1 MDNNNTTKDAVIIGG
16 GLTGLTLA
24 YYLNKAGKKVLL
36 IEQQDRTGG
45 VINSVTEQGFTYET
59 GPSTGVIGTLE
70 IAELF
75 EDLNNKCSL
84 EIADESAKKRYI
96 LKNGK
101 WRALP
106 SGLISAIKTPLFSW
120 YDKFRIL
127 GEPFRKKGT
136 NPDESVAELV
146 KRRLGKSYLDYA
158 VDPFISGVY
167 AGDPT
172 KLITRY
178 ALPKLYLLEQNY
190 GSFVGGSIQK
200 QREPKLAFA
209 HKITRDVFSAKG
221 GLNSLMIALTEEIG
235 YDNIVTSAKETQLKP
250 LKEGYELN
258 FKNAQGEVVVVH
270 TSKVITTVGGYALPD
285 LLPFV
290 AKEDVKALENMTY
303 APVIQAAVG
312 YKKWNAKPLDAF
324 GALVPAKEKR
334 NVLGILFPSAIFEN
348 RAPKGG
354 ALLSVFM
361 GGQKKTEMLNK
372 SDDELKVL
380 IMKEVSDTLGV
391 NDTPDLVR
399 IFRYQH
405 AIAQYDITSGERLAA
420 ITRIEKAWPGLIL
433 AGNIR
438 DGIGM
443 GDRVKQAKQLANL
456 LFLN

>member
-1 MDNNNTTKDAVIIGG
+1 MEIKTKDVVIIGA

-24 YYLNKAGKKVLL
+24 YYLKKSGKDVLL
-36 IEQQDRTGG
+36 IEEQDRTGG
-45 VINSVTEQGFTYET
+45 VINSVSEQGFTYET

-75 EDLNNKCSL
+75 EDLSNKCSL
-84 EIADESAKKRYI
+84 EIADKSAKKRYI

-101 WRALP
+101 WHALP

-136 NPDESVAELV
+136 NPDESVADLV
-146 KRRLGKSYLDYA
+146 VRRLGKSYLDYA
-158 VDPFISGVY
+158 VDPFVSGVY

-172 KLITRY
+172 KLITRF

-190 GSFVGGSIQK
+190 GSFVGGSIKK
-200 QREPKLAFA
+200 QREPKSPFA
-209 HKITRDVFSAKG
+209 YKITHDVFSVKT
-221 GLNSLMIALTEEIG
+221 GLNGLMIALTEEIG
-235 YDNIVTSAKETQLKP
+235 SANIVTSAKETKITP

-258 FKNAQGEVVVVH
+258 FKKAQDETVVLQTTKVV
-270 TSKVITTVGGYALPD
+270 TTVGGYALPN
-285 LLPFV
+285 LLPFI
-290 AKEDVKALENMTY
+290 AKEEIKALKNMTY

-312 YKKWNAKPLDAF
+312 YNKWNAKPLDAF

-334 NVLGILFPSAIFEN
+334 NVLGILYPSAIFEN

-354 ALLSVFM
+354 ALLSVFL
-361 GGQKKTEMLNK
+361 GGIKKSELLHK
-372 SDDELKVL
+372 SDEELKAL
-380 IMKEVSDTLGV
+380 IMEEVRSTLAV
-391 NDTPDLVR
+391 NDNPDLVR

-405 AIAQYDITSGERLAA
+405 AIAQYDISSGERLASIA
-420 ITRIEKAWPGLIL
+420 RIEKAWPGLIL

-443 GDRVKQAKQLANL
+443 GDRVKQAKHLASI
-456 LFLN
+456 LFSK